1 MIPPLRT
8 LFTGIGIAVLALTP
22 ALPARSLTL
31 LAPGWQ
37 SAPSSPGECPVRDQD
52 PSCYQD
58 RTADS
63 ITLVGPWEVSPPATF
78 SFSYLLPLTSSAQQV
93 SFNYNYD
100 PSGNSDSVASYQV
113 GSNTAVNITGS
124 GTVTSFAW
132 DPGDTLTFSVQQVS
146 DASWAGTLRISS
158 FSSQDDTPPAST
170 PVPASLPLAGAASAF
185 AWSRS
190 LRRRIHRHPDA
201 AQRRA

>member
-1 MIPPLRT
+1 MTAPFRT
-8 LFTGIGIAVLALTP
+8 LFTGIGIAVLALIP

-31 LAPGWQ
+31 QAPGWQ
-37 SAPSSPGECPVRDQD
+37 STPSSPGECPIRDQD

-63 ITLVGPWEVSPPATF
+63 ITLVGPYEASPPAAY
-78 SFSYLLPLTSSAQQV
+78 SYSYTLPLTSPAQQV

-100 PSGNSDSVASYQV
+100 PSGNPDSISSYQV
-113 GSNTAVNITGS
+113 GSNAAINIVGS
-124 GTVTSFAW
+124 GAVASFVW
-132 DPGDTLTFSVQQVS
+132 DPGDTLTFSVQQVN
-146 DASWAGTLRISS
+146 DASWAGTLSISS
-158 FSSQDDTPPAST
+158 FSSQDYTSPAS
-170 PVPASLPLAGAASAF
+170 VPAPLPLAGAASAF

-190 LRRRIHRHPDA
+190 LCRRIHRHPDA